1 MNKDKNEY
9 SKKKSGPKSQ
19 PPLDGSKMMTYGVNF
34 TSMIKLDYKKNE
46 QKYMKDTNKRQ
57 PF

>member
-1 MNKDKNEY
+1 MNI
-9 SKKKSGPKSQ
+9 KKKSGPKSQ

-34 TSMIKLDYKKNE
+34 TSMIKLNYKKWVKIYE
-46 QKYMKDTNKRQ
+46 WCCLKDTNKHQ